1 ATAPVGSIP
10 SERTSRSGCRRRARW
25 EGSRPASASAVPSS
39 WRTRRRTSAYASTAR
54 AVRFTTCRT
63 PSSITGSFPSVS
75 RRRSCSRDV
84 VREGRLRRTSS
95 YATVASWALWLTFVA
110 TTAARSERR
119 PIGLA
124 SRSTLCVSSTN
135 AGVGRRSATSAA
147 WHAASP
153 CSPCSAA
160 TCARACPRETR
171 TTRSRAQ
178 NRRRDRLGRHPHPQ
192 PPRHSRWPRPAALRG
207 RPPRL
212 VGRRPRHLPRRLR
225 PRPRARRPGRA
236 PVVRLAAR
244 PQPRRPPRRAPRRR
258 RLQPPP
264 RPARGPAERGR
275 GERPLLPAPRARPR
289 DPLRAGRRRGASG
302 GPRTPPP
309 ALVLPARL
317 LDRLVG
323 GDERARPPPPAEGR
337 RSPPLAL
344 PPACLPPSLPAAGR
358 AGSGARARRVRAPR
372 GARLPARPPALG
384 AGARAAGPDGGRR
397 VSEPHVSVVIPVF
410 NAGDY
415 LARALDSVARQT
427 YRDFE
432 TVIVDDGSTDRR
444 TLAILEAAAREP
456 GVTVHRTPNGGPSR
470 ARNLGVERARGAYV
484 LPLDADDYLAS
495 TFLAKTVPLLDAD
508 PALGV
513 VYTWVAL
520 VGGHHGVWRTG
531 GFSVTDLLSRCTIHV
546 TSLYRR
552 KIWEDVGGYD
562 PRFVESC
569 EDWDFWLGAAKR
581 GWTGRCVPEVPAY
594 YRRIPPRRALGSVL
608 EAVLAQEGASA
619 AEVVAL
625 DSGSRDGTLAL
636 LARHPVRVEHLARF
650 TYGAALN
657 RGAALAR
664 GALVVYLSAHCRPL
678 GRDWLVR
685 LLAPF
690 TDPQVVASFGRQV
703 PVPGINPIEALTT
716 ARNFPHA
723 PPPGV
728 PFSTANAAVRP

>member
-1 ATAPVGSIP
+1 MRHARDPPGARRAAGRGRRRRGRGGRQRLDRRHARDPPPTGSGREASHRLRAHP
-10 SERTSRSGCRRRARW
+10 RRHAHPQRRRPRRARR
-25 EGSRPASASAVPSS
+25 G
-39 WRTRRRTSAYASTAR
+39 
-54 AVRFTTCRT
+54 
-63 PSSITGSFPSVS
+63 
-75 RRRSCSRDV
+75 
-84 VREGRLRRTSS
+84 GRLRR
-95 YATVASWALWLTFVA
+95 
-110 TTAARSERR
+110 
-119 PIGLA
+119 
-124 SRSTLCVSSTN
+124 
-135 AGVGRRSATSAA
+135 
-147 WHAASP
+147 
-153 CSPCSAA
+153 
-160 TCARACPRETR
+160 
-171 TTRSRAQ
+171 
-178 NRRRDRLGRHPHPQ
+178 RRRAPVRRLAHR
-192 PPRHSRWPRPAALRG
+192 PPRAVREPARRGSRWPRPAALRG

-264 RPARGPAERGR
+264 RPPRGPAERGR

-309 ALVLPARL
+309 ALVLPAPL
-317 LDRLVG
+317 LDPLVRR
-323 GDERARPPPPAEGR
+323 DERARPPPPAEGR

-372 GARLPARPPALG
+372 GARLPARHPALG
-384 AGARAAGPDGGRR
+384 ASARAAGPDGGRR

-513 VYTWVAL
+513 VYTWLAL

-546 TSLYRR
+546 SSLYRR

-569 EDWDFWLGAAKR
+569 EDWGFWLGAAKR
-581 GWTGRCVPEVPAY
+581 GWTGRCVPEVLVH
-594 YRRIPPRRALGSVL
+594 YRRSP
-608 EAVLAQEGASA
+608 ASR
-619 AEVVAL
+619 ER
-625 DSGSRDGTLAL
+625 GSRAPGVSTRLMRSLVAKHRDLYVSNLEDAMAGLYERLAAAGLTLE
-636 LARHPVRVEHLARF
+636 RIYDHPAMRVYVRLRN
-650 TYGAALN
+650 L
-657 RGAALAR
+657 
-664 GALVVYLSAHCRPL
+664 L
-678 GRDWLVR
+678 GRR
-685 LLAPF
+685 P
-690 TDPQVVASFGRQV
+690 
-703 PVPGINPIEALTT
+703 
-716 ARNFPHA
+716 
-723 PPPGV
+723 
-728 PFSTANAAVRP
+728 AA